1 MAHDDVDDRAE
12 TGEAAGEPAPP
23 AGDVPPVEVF
33 ADTMPAPVP
42 SVADGHPVDLDAPR
56 PIRPKWIDRVLGKV
70 LGKAVDGLN
79 PDGGR
84 MLP

>member
-1 MAHDDVDDRAE
+1 MVSEHENQAPDAS
-12 TGEAAGEPAPP
+12 EAASESPPP

-56 PIRPKWIDRVLGKV
+56 PIRPKWIDRVLGAV
-70 LGKAVDGLN
+70 LGKAVSAIT
-79 PDGGR
+79 PDSDRVG
-84 MLP
+84 P

>member
-12 TGEAAGEPAPP
+12 TGEAAVEPAPP